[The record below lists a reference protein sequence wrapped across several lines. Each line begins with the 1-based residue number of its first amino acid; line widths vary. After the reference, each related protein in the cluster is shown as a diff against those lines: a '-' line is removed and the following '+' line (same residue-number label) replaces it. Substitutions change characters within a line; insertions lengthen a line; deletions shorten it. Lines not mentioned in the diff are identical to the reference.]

1 MSNTICVGQRN
12 MQILNC
18 SVVIWAHL
26 DCKQITTSSHLR
38 IWVKVPR
45 KTTQSPQCDWL
56 SFPSLL
62 GVYAACRL
70 PQLTNVPAFGGGG
83 GGWIVTLCS
92 LSDAGAADNE
102 PSGRMATGKQHN
114 RAAGSPGTLLEL
126 LLSSEAEA
134 ACNLSNTQNTHT
146 FTEKQLQWCIIIC
159 KYYSS
164 SCTVTLQKTLS
175 GLHEI

>member
-1 MSNTICVGQRN
+1 MGT
-12 MQILNC
+12 
-18 SVVIWAHL
+18 
-26 DCKQITTSSHLR
+26 LR
-38 IWVKVPR
+38 LQ
-45 KTTQSPQCDWL
+45 TNHNLQSPTHLGKSTQKNHPETTVWLTLIPVITGCLRCVQAASAHQCA
-56 SFPSLL
+56 SF
-62 GVYAACRL
+62 R
-70 PQLTNVPAFGGGG
+70 GGG